1 MSQRE
6 WQVYKFGG
14 TSMEN
19 ADALKQV
26 ANLIT
31 NSDSENLI
39 VVVSA
44 MSGMTD
50 DLLKYSQTRD
60 SKLLEQIQ
68 SRYSSIIKDLL
79 KDESNQLSLLEAF
92 KEDIQTIKQL
102 VDQVDFS
109 SVKVEDNQIL
119 GFGEIWSS
127 KLLNAYLDSL
137 GEVQTSWL
145 NPMDFLIIQNQE
157 MGANVNWSKSKNA
170 FADCIQGITGKVIIG
185 GFIASDEDGNPTNLG
200 RNGSDYSAS
209 IIGSLSE
216 ADSVTI
222 WTDVDGVLTGD
233 PRVVA
238 RARIIEQM
246 TYEEAI
252 ELSYFGAE
260 VIHPKTM
267 APLMHRNMPLYIRN
281 TFNPDSQG
289 TCISSQIKNIRA
301 VKGITTIKGIALVN
315 IEGTGMIGVPGIVN
329 RLGNVLQEANISV
342 VLISQASSEH
352 SICFAVRERDAQK
365 AADVIQE
372 EFKSDFENDNLNKI
386 QIEEDCSILAIVG
399 SGMTG
404 TKGIAARFFN
414 AISSSQTNVIA
425 IAQGSSEKNIS
436 VVIKTE
442 EMNQA
447 TSSVHDAFFSSSS
460 QISIAIMGYGSI
472 GQELHQQ
479 ILNERKE
486 ILERE
491 NISLDIIGI
500 TNSKKMMLKDGIIDL
515 EAAKS
520 VSDKDESLDQT
531 DTDELINH
539 MIKKSASK
547 RIIVDT
553 SASDE
558 TPDLYKKIFENG
570 ISIVTA
576 NKKGLSGEIDRYHS
590 IMNSKISNDVDF
602 LYETTAGAALPFIKS
617 VSDIASS
624 SDKVRKIEGIFS
636 GTLAYLFNTF
646 DASIPFSALVNEAL
660 QQGYTEPDPR
670 DDLSGMDVA
679 RKLVILAREMRLDM
693 NVKDINV
700 ESLVDSDHVSLPVN
714 EYLEAMK
721 SQDEK
726 MRERYLDAS
735 KNNEKLA
742 YVARLDEK
750 GDASVSLTNLSH
762 DHPFFG
768 LKGTENIIAIY
779 SDYYS
784 DYPLV
789 LRGPGAGRE
798 VTASGVFFDLLSI
811 ARIR

>member
-14 TSMEN
+14 TSMKN

-60 SKLLEQIQ
+60 SKLLEEIE
-68 SRYSSIIKDLL
+68 SRYSSTIKDLL

-102 VDQVDFS
+102 VDEVDFS

-137 GEVQTSWL
+137 GQVKTSWL

-157 MGANVNWSKSKNA
+157 MGANVNWSTSKKA
-170 FADCIQGITGKVIIG
+170 FNDCIQGMTGKIIMG

-209 IIGSLSE
+209 IIASLSD

-246 TYEEAI
+246 TYEEAV

-267 APLMHRNMPLYIRN
+267 APLMHKDMPLYIRN
-281 TFNPDSQG
+281 TFNPDSMG

-352 SICFAVRERDAQK
+352 SICFAVKERDAQK

-372 EFKSDFENDNLNKI
+372 EFKSDFENNNLNKI

-447 TSSVHDAFFSSSS
+447 TSYVHDAFFRSNNH
-460 QISIAIMGYGSI
+460 ISIAILGYGSI
-472 GQELHQQ
+472 GQELHKQ

-486 ILERE
+486 ISESE
-491 NISLDIIGI
+491 NISLDIVAI
-500 TNSKKMMLKDGIIDL
+500 TNSKKMILKDENIDL

-520 VSDKDESLDQT
+520 VSDKNESLDQT
-531 DTDELINH
+531 DTDQLINH

-558 TPDLYKKIFENG
+558 TPDQYGEIFDNQ

-576 NKKGLSGEIDRYHS
+576 NKKGLSGEIDRYQS

-617 VSDIASS
+617 VSDIVSS

-646 DASIPFSALVNEAL
+646 DASIPFSELVNEAL
-660 QQGYTEPDPR
+660 QQGFTEPDPR

-693 NVKDINV
+693 KVKDINV
-700 ESLVDSDHVSLPVN
+700 ESLVDSDHISLSVN

-721 SQDEK
+721 SQDK
-726 MRERYLDAS
+726 TMRQRYLEAS

-750 GDASVSLTNLSH
+750 GNASVSLTNLSV

-789 LRGPGAGRE
+789 HRGPGAGRE